1 MLIWKQLTSIEK
13 DVWWEEMVGTGPG
26 QGARGFDWPVF
37 FLPLLSTTMALRGL
51 GFDGG
56 RVGLLCNRCLKGRAD
71 RSWLW
76 LSRLWGD

>member
-26 QGARGFDWPVF
+26 QGSRGFDWPVF

-51 GFDGG
+51 
-56 RVGLLCNRCLKGRAD
+56 
-71 RSWLW
+71 
-76 LSRLWGD
+76 